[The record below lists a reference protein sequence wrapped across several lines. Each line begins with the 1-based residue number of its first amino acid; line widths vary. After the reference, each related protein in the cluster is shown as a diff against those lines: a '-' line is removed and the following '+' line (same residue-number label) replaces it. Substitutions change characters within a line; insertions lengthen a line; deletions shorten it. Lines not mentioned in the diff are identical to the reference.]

1 VDDLILPRRQMIHEK
16 RESKEDEKNERES
29 YTTIPDPNV
38 LN

>member
-16 RESKEDEKNERES
+16 CEGKEDKKYKRES
-29 YTTIPDPNV
+29 YTTVPDPNV